1 MFLVLGLLVTPTT
14 LVDYI
19 VPGIVVALVLTLVAR
34 PLAVALCLAPFGF
47 NRREIGFV
55 SWVGL
60 RGAVSIFLATIP
72 TLAGVPHAAAFFN
85 IAFFVVLTSLLVQGW
100 TVTGLARRLGFA
112 LRRTTPTV
120 TRVELDL
127 PGQIEQELVGY
138 PVTPDS
144 MVLGLSRLPSWTR
157 LIMVIRDSEVLE
169 PQQAGAVQAGDYAY
183 LLSPPDRVSRLD
195 RLFSETEDLARRG
208 EARPGEL
215 SINGDADVGAV
226 ADLYDLTVAPEQRDL
241 RVADYLAMRLPGPPQ
256 PGQRSLIGRATLVVR
271 SLEDGR
277 VVRAGLWLDDMV
289 EALIAGRLAPRPRLV
304 QWLQATALR
313 LHQVRPQRDSTPFG
327 TRDGPQ

>member
-1 MFLVLGLLVTPTT
+1 M
-14 LVDYI
+14 
-19 VPGIVVALVLTLVAR
+19 
-34 PLAVALCLAPFGF
+34 
-47 NRREIGFV
+47 
-55 SWVGL
+55 
-60 RGAVSIFLATIP
+60 
-72 TLAGVPHAAAFFN
+72 
-85 IAFFVVLTSLLVQGW
+85 
-100 TVTGLARRLGFA
+100 
-112 LRRTTPTV
+112 

-169 PQQAGAVQAGDYAY
+169 PQQAGAVQADDYAY

-226 ADLYDLTVAPEQRDL
+226 ADLYDLTVAPEQPDL
-241 RVADYLAMRLPGPPQ
+241 RVADYLAMQLPGPPQ
-256 PGQRSLIGRATLVVR
+256 PGQRSLIGQATLVVR
-271 SLEDGR
+271 SVEDGR

-304 QWLQATALR
+304 QWLQATAIRLR
-313 LHQVRPQRDSTPFG
+313 PHQVRPLRDSTPSEP
-327 TRDGPQ
+327 RDEPQ